1 MGKKK
6 KGQSWLIV
14 IILLFVLVFVIAGSF
29 FLLKDAK
36 EKESALKATADN
48 VQAILD
54 SNTQM
59 LYVVTDDVTAGT
71 VLEMG
76 VNVELQECITAL
88 PELLYITEEDLGKTL
103 IVDLDAYT
111 PIMINMVTEMD
122 LESDVRE
129 LEIGVAAL
137 MLNQQIND
145 YVDLRIVFPNGADYI
160 VASKLKVKQLF
171 LENSLFYTDMDEG
184 EILTLS
190 SAIVDAYT
198 NTGTKLYLTKYV
210 EPNLQEESKPNYPVS
225 ETTLALMAS
234 DPNIVAVAADT
245 LNVAARQE
253 LIARL
258 QLLDEDW
265 MTAVADGFGIHDTA
279 HATAFAAKQAE
290 EALEDNATNGT
301 QEVTNE

>member
-6 KGQSWLIV
+6 KDQSWLIV

-36 EKESALKATADN
+36 EKESTLKAAADN

-111 PIMINMVTEMD
+111 PIMINMVTD
-122 LESDVRE
+122 ANLEPDVRE
-129 LEIGVAAL
+129 IEIGVAAL

-279 HATAFAAKQAE
+279 HATAFAAKQAG
-290 EALEDNATNGT
+290 EALEDNGT

>member
-6 KGQSWLIV
+6 KDQSWLIV

-36 EKESALKATADN
+36 EKESALKAAADN

-111 PIMINMVTEMD
+111 PIMINMVTEME

-290 EALEDNATNGT
+290 EALEDNGT

>member
-6 KGQSWLIV
+6 KDQSWLIV

-36 EKESALKATADN
+36 EKESALKAAADN

-111 PIMINMVTEMD
+111 PIMINMVTD
-122 LESDVRE
+122 ANLEPDVRE

-290 EALEDNATNGT
+290 EALEDNGT